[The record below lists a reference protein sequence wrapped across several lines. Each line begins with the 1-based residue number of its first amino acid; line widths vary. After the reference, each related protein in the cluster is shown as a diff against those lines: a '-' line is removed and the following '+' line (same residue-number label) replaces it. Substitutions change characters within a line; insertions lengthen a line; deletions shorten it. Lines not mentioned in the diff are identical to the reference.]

1 MTGADE
7 FRCRVV
13 ITPGNYMARL
23 WKIGRMDAVGD
34 GAEEECVRQRVPGA
48 GCEVQDAG
56 CRMQNAEYRIQ
67 GAGRRMSGAGCRIQ
81 DAGNGLGGDGQS
93 VTLK

>member
-7 FRCRVV
+7 FRCRMV
-13 ITPGNYMARL
+13 ITPGNYMAWL

-56 CRMQNAEYRIQ
+56 CRMQNTGYREPDV
-67 GAGRRMSGAGCRIQ
+67 GCRVQ
-81 DAGNGLGGDGQS
+81 DAGYRMPGTAWAAMVRALP
-93 VTLK
+93 

>member
-1 MTGADE
+1 MLLGT
-7 FRCRVV
+7 
-13 ITPGNYMARL
+13 AR
-23 WKIGRMDAVGD
+23 RN
-34 GAEEECVRQRVPGA
+34 ECVRQRVPGV

-56 CRMQNAEYRIQ
+56 YRIQ
-67 GAGRRMSGAGCRIQ
+67 DTGYREPDVGCRTPDVGCRCRIQ